1 MLIHNLNVIYVN
13 KNIHLLKFIKNMLR
27 NVKSNNSK
35 YKYKKENI
43 LKKLLINNNYKN
55 DCRLSSVGQSP
66 LKK

>member
-55 DCRLSSVGQSP
+55 DY
-66 LKK
+66 